1 MASASNRKHQC
12 RHLGDAGSIKEPVK
26 KVVSIVGPTA
36 VGKSDLAIELAL
48 KIDGEIINSDAM
60 QLYKG
65 LDIAT
70 AKVPITQRQGVV
82 HHLLDIYS
90 VSEEAS
96 VAEFQ
101 KLAREKINEILARNK
116 YPILVGGS
124 GLYVTAVLDDLEFQK
139 TDKEIRDR
147 YQARADSGED
157 LYGELKIKD
166 PVAAESILPNNVRR
180 IIRALEVIEITK
192 EPFSATLPKS
202 EAVFDDVRIG
212 IEIAREILDERI
224 LLRVE
229 KMFEDGIVAEVE
241 NLKSE
246 FGVTAAKALGVSQ
259 VLQLLAGE
267 IELAQAKAD
276 TAAATRKFARR
287 QLSWFR
293 RDKKITWLSAQD
305 ENLLEQAHRLV
316 TK

>member
-1 MASASNRKHQC
+1 M
-12 RHLGDAGSIKEPVK
+12 K

-48 KIDGEIINSDAM
+48 KIDGEIINTDAM

-70 AKVPITQRQGVV
+70 AKVPVAERKAIT
-82 HHLLDIYS
+82 HHLLDVYS

-101 KLAREKINEILARNK
+101 KLAREKINEILDRDK

-139 TDKEIRDR
+139 TDKDIRDR
-147 YQARADSGED
+147 YQVRADSGED
-157 LYGELKIKD
+157 LYSELKIKD
-166 PVAAESILPNNVRR
+166 PKAAESILPNNIRR
-180 IIRALEVIEITK
+180 IIRALEVIEITG

-202 EAVFDDVRIG
+202 DAIFNDVRIG
-212 IEIAREILDERI
+212 IDIDRDILDERI

-229 KMFEDGIVAEVE
+229 KMFSDGIVTE
-241 NLKSE
+241 
-246 FGVTAAKALGVSQ
+246 
-259 VLQLLAGE
+259 
-267 IELAQAKAD
+267 
-276 TAAATRKFARR
+276 
-287 QLSWFR
+287 
-293 RDKKITWLSAQD
+293 D
-305 ENLLEQAHRLV
+305 EGL
-316 TK
+316 